1 MSRPVQ
7 PLGTYGSISVRKLGA
22 KYAATT
28 RYRDMDGDYLRIQAT
43 ATSETKA
50 TNALKAKIAE
60 QVDTAGDRDLDR
72 NTSLRD
78 LASYW
83 LDEVRV
89 TGRQAPQTLDAYER
103 SLEVVVLP
111 AFETAYAFGTRRTE
125 TQMLDVSDFGRNQ

>member
-7 PLGTYGSISVRKLGA
+7 PLGAYGSISVRKLGA

-28 RYRDMDGDYLRIQAT
+28 RYRDMDGDYLRLQAT

-60 QVDTAGDRDLDR
+60 QVDTAGDSDLER

-83 LDEVRV
+83 LEKVRV
-89 TGRQAPQTLDAYER
+89 VGRQAPQTLDA
-103 SLEVVVLP
+103 
-111 AFETAYAFGTRRTE
+111 
-125 TQMLDVSDFGRNQ
+125 

>member
-7 PLGTYGSISVRKLGA
+7 PLGTYGSISVRKLGS

-28 RYRDMDGDYLRIQAT
+28 RFRDMDGDYLRIQAT
-43 ATSETKA
+43 GTSETKA

-60 QVDTAGDRDLDR
+60 QAGMAGDSDLDR

-89 TGRQAPQTLDAYER
+89 TGRQAPQTLDAYEGSVR
-103 SLEVVVLP
+103 SFVYG
-111 AFETAYAFGTRRTE
+111 ASA
-125 TQMLDVSDFGRNQ
+125 